1 MQISKELARF
11 TNLCQF
17 KDLSENVIHETKRSI
32 LNYFAVCIAAYNDPA
47 ISKAFKLFRTYSGK
61 PQSTI
66 FGFQEKLDV
75 LQACSLNAMAANV
88 FDFDDTHLPTIIHP
102 TAPVIS
108 PLLALSEQQIVSG
121 QDLLLSAILGME
133 FECRLGQAISP
144 FHYSRGWH
152 ITSTCGVIGAAIGSG
167 KLLQLNQQQLLWAI
181 GNAATQACGLVE
193 NLGTMSKSMS
203 VGNAAKNGLLSAL
216 LAANDFDGP
225 MEPLEGERGFLNVFG
240 QEAQGQLIID
250 RLGVHW
256 ELLNNTYKPFPCGVV
271 LNPVIEACLQV
282 YHERSSHPDF
292 LGSIQK
298 IQIVGN
304 PLLKQRTDRPHIQT
318 GRQSQVSGQHAVA
331 VALHFGQAG
340 IKEFS
345 DHMVQHHQI
354 QSFYSKIEFVEDS
367 QTPVEGV
374 KINFITT
381 DQSFSVV
388 IDAAKGSLARPLSD
402 KDLENKFVNQL
413 ALHQLEM
420 PTDQLFDG
428 IWNLE
433 KISDVSQIIRWMPI
447 NPV

>member
-1 MQISKELARF
+1 MKISKELAHY
-11 TNLCQF
+11 TNLCHF
-17 KDLSENVIHETKRSI
+17 NDLPLNVVHEAKRSL
-32 LNYFAVCIAAYNDPA
+32 LNYLAVCIAAYNDPA
-47 ISKAFKLFRTYSGK
+47 IKKAYEIFRSYSGK
-61 PQSTI
+61 PQSTV
-66 FGFQEKLDV
+66 FGFPEKLDV
-75 LQACSLNAMAANV
+75 LQASSLNAMAANV

-102 TAPVIS
+102 TAPVVS
-108 PLLALSEQQIVSG
+108 PLFALSEQQIVSG
-121 QDLLLSAILGME
+121 KDFLLSAILGME

-167 KLLQLNQQQLLWAI
+167 KLLQLQQHQLLWAI

-203 VGNAAKNGLLSAL
+203 VGNAAKNGLMSAF

-225 MEPLEGERGFLNVFG
+225 MEPLEGERGFLKVFG
-240 QEAQGQLIID
+240 QEAQGHLMID
-250 RLGVHW
+250 RLGSHW
-256 ELLNNTYKPFPCGVV
+256 EILNNTYKPFPCGVV
-271 LNPVIEACLQV
+271 LNPVIEACIQV
-282 YHERSSHPDF
+282 YQEQLSHPNF
-292 LGSIQK
+292 LKSIKK

-304 PLLKQRTDRPHIQT
+304 PLLRQRTDRPHIQS

-345 DHMVQHHQI
+345 DEMVQNPQI
-354 QSFYSKIEFVEDS
+354 QSFYSNIEFVED
-367 QTPVEGV
+367 THIPVEGV
-374 KINFITT
+374 KINFTTT
-381 DQSFSVV
+381 DQLFSVI

-402 KDLENKFVNQL
+402 KDLENKFLHQL
-413 ALHQLEM
+413 ALHQLKM
-420 PTDQLFDG
+420 PTDQLFDF

-433 KISDVSQIIRWMPI
+433 GTQDVSQIMRWMPI